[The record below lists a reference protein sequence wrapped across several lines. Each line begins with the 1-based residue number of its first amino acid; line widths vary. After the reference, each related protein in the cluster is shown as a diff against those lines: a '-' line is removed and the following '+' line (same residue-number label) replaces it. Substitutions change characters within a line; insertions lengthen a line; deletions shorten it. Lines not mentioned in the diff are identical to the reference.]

1 MTSRKSGSCGSRELQ
16 HSTLAG
22 IPGHYHIDISPVFSG
37 LDGRS
42 CLQKLPPGS
51 PDLEVITS
59 PFLFK

>member
-37 LDGRS
+37 LDGGS